1 LVESQPVA
9 FDLIVARSRLLLSH
23 CGLGFVSS
31 ALMAGLPQILAPYDI
46 EKRLIAASVEAMGL
60 GRRRTFESL
69 DAAAFAQFLRE
80 AFADDALSRRA
91 RAAAPGFRSRMGDAD
106 GPDAARAIEELL

>member
-1 LVESQPVA
+1 
-9 FDLIVARSRLLLSH
+9 
-23 CGLGFVSS
+23 
-31 ALMAGLPQILAPYDI
+31 M
-46 EKRLIAASVEAMGL
+46 
-60 GRRRTFESL
+60 TFESL

-80 AFADDALSRRA
+80 TFADDALSRRA